1 VLLILELVF
10 IRKIQKQLDEF
21 SLQEFN
27 DFLKKNLQ
35 MEKME
40 RLGRSRDSLKFQR
53 IVLLRENDESCD
65 TYELVLKNNRL

>member
-65 TYELVLKNNRL
+65 TYEHVLKNNRL